1 MIIDTIG
8 TSYNSMEELIER
20 QNIIEDQIEKY
31 IEEKGIADRYE
42 SIVTLSPDNKYY
54 LSIKLI
60 QD

>member
-8 TSYNSMEELIER
+8 TSYDSMEELLER
-20 QNIIEDQIEKY
+20 QHIIEDKVQTY

-42 SIVTLSPDNKYY
+42 STITISKDNRYY

-60 QD
+60 ED